1 MTNKKD
7 FTGAFQDAID
17 NENPAMNILSKS
29 DTSYTKKHNVGPGFS
44 IGIIPERKS
53 AHAQLL
59 MKPSILKMG
68 KQDAAREGISFNEY
82 MHRLIIENH
91 DRMKGE

>member
-29 DTSYTKKHNVGPGFS
+29 DTSDTKS
-44 IGIIPERKS
+44 ITSGRAFPSGSYQSER
-53 AHAQLL
+53 AHTRNC
-59 MKPSILKMG
+59 S
-68 KQDAAREGISFNEY
+68 
-82 MHRLIIENH
+82 
-91 DRMKGE
+91 

>member
-1 MTNKKD
+1 
-7 FTGAFQDAID
+7 
-17 NENPAMNILSKS
+17 
-29 DTSYTKKHNVGPGFS
+29 
-44 IGIIPERKS
+44 
-53 AHAQLL
+53 

-91 DRMKGE
+91 NRMKGE

>member
-29 DTSYTKKHNVGPGFS
+29 DTSDTKKHN
-44 IGIIPERKS
+44 
-53 AHAQLL
+53 
-59 MKPSILKMG
+59 
-68 KQDAAREGISFNEY
+68 
-82 MHRLIIENH
+82 
-91 DRMKGE
+91 RMKGE